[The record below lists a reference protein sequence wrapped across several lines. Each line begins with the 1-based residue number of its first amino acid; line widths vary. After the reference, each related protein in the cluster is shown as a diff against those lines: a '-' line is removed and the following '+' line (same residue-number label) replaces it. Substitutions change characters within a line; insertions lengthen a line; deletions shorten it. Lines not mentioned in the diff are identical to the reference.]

1 MNREAAEALGGVLN
15 VESMGLGR
23 GLRDQPDAI
32 VIEHVE
38 QGDETPRLV
47 AQIGSQ
53 HQEFLEPSG
62 ATQGS
67 AKVRRATPS
76 PAGGAQR
83 CYGPCD

>member
-1 MNREAAEALGGVLN
+1 MPFSRIGLRAFHEPRGGAHEALGGVIN
-15 VESMGLGR
+15 IESMGLDR

-53 HQEFLEPSG
+53 HEDLLYHQHVIV
-62 ATQGS
+62 
-67 AKVRRATPS
+67 VRDAR
-76 PAGGAQR
+76 
-83 CYGPCD
+83 